1 MPAKVMQG
9 FLLDVPDT
17 PGALHMITSRLAKA
31 AVNIAGI
38 GGMSFDGHAK
48 IGLVTESTLATRE
61 VLREVDAN
69 VRPVE
74 YLVVAAKDKPGELD
88 RYLTRLS
95 EAGLNIMCLVPIF
108 GTEPRLAFAVD
119 DPVKGREVLRTI

>member
-17 PGALHMITSRLAKA
+17 PGALQKVTSRLAKA
-31 AVNIAGI
+31 NVNIAGI

-48 IGLVTESTLATRE
+48 IGLVTESTLETRE
-61 VLREVDAN
+61 VLREVGVN

-88 RYLTRLS
+88 RYLSRFS
-95 EAGLNIMCLVPIF
+95 DAGLNVTCLVPIF
-108 GTEPRLAFAVD
+108 GSEPRLGFAVD
-119 DPVKGREVLRTI
+119 DPVKGREVLRGL